1 MGLDEAL
8 ALVCLVAELDRR
20 RFDAFGRRFLAR
32 VAAERRLTVGEL
44 DVAVTAL
51 RALPSARAAA
61 ALRALL

>member
-1 MGLDEAL
+1 
-8 ALVCLVAELDRR
+8 VAELDRR

-32 VAAERRLTVGEL
+32 IATERRLTVGEL